1 MGVWRMRKSEMSDF
15 PFFASHSHLGRG
27 QEQTWFLPPS
37 QHCATSPQNASDLFE
52 FKESSCPLLF
62 AGARRSLSSV
72 PNPGADRWA
81 DFLVTAPGKDRGNEN
96 LSKSDLGLAPWSK
109 KKMASAGSPSNC
121 RMITEDQN
129 LEEQHLEEQ
138 LCYEFI
144 FMLFK
149 EKKVEI
155 AGAILKPFPFLM
167 GLRDRGFIS
176 EPMYQD
182 FQEACRN
189 LVPVERVA
197 YNALDELEKK
207 FDKTVLE
214 ALFSKVNLKAYPDLL
229 QICNNF
235 QNAIRDKFYY
245 QILDEG
251 ETKEMLNSQLNH
263 EQVSLEHSPLQMNSV
278 RGFESMPRLLPYNRQ
293 VSLEHSPLQMN
304 SVRGF
309 ESMPR
314 LLPYNRKENS
324 NAWDEEWPQEAS
336 SFSPRYV
343 PVSSKHKSLQRTS
356 KGNSEEMPKLKP
368 VTSDPKAPQVPPEG
382 EPKEV
387 LSLLPAEGEEDNNA
401 CCVIC
406 EEEEP
411 QEALSSPS
419 RCEPVTWDPK
429 APQMPPEGEAE
440 EVLSLLPA
448 EGGEDNN
455 ACCVIC
461 KKEDPQEAPS
471 SPPRCEPESC
481 DPEASQMTDKE
492 EQEELPSQPL
502 DGEGTELPTFGNKC
516 SCVMCFSK
524 DVPRDPEG
532 RTESMQADDMLD
544 TVDLGNNSTVRK
556 PKKRRKKKKGHSW
569 TRRPRRNVHR
579 KALDNSKTA
588 GQQAPRGKKVK
599 MSLQKP
605 AKIRRKRRGRPR
617 FTHNDR
623 IPQRR
628 AKSRG
633 ALSDP
638 GIKPMS
644 PALQVDSLPTELPG
658 KPLTLEICG
667 KRKYTYERVDFH
679 SQIIPVT
686 CGKVKGKLH
695 KKKLKHGSWVKCIQ
709 SENGDWFTPRE
720 FEIRGG
726 HGRSKNWKI
735 SVRCG
740 GRPLLWL
747 MERRFLHNPPR
758 KYGRRKKKR
767 GPKSP
772 DNTLD
777 NLCLGNSDVCE
788 TCRDGGKLFCCD
800 TCSRSFHEDCHIPP
814 VETEKDPWSCT
825 FCRMKESSGNQQGLG
840 ESEVLARLM
849 QSEEQLKC
857 EFLLLKVYCHSES
870 TFFARIPY
878 YYYMKEAS
886 KNLKEPMWLDKIKKR
901 LNEQGYSNVEGFVWD
916 MRLIFQNHRASFK
929 FNDFGQM
936 GLRLE
941 AEFEKNFKEVFAL
954 QETNE

>member
-1 MGVWRMRKSEMSDF
+1 
-15 PFFASHSHLGRG
+15 
-27 QEQTWFLPPS
+27 
-37 QHCATSPQNASDLFE
+37 
-52 FKESSCPLLF
+52 
-62 AGARRSLSSV
+62 
-72 PNPGADRWA
+72 
-81 DFLVTAPGKDRGNEN
+81 
-96 LSKSDLGLAPWSK
+96 
-109 KKMASAGSPSNC
+109 MASAGSPSNC

-293 VSLEHSPLQMN
+293 
-304 SVRGF
+304 
-309 ESMPR
+309 
-314 LLPYNRKENS
+314 ENS

-343 PVSSKHKSLQRTS
+343 
-356 KGNSEEMPKLKP
+356 P

-401 CCVIC
+401 CCVIS

-502 DGEGTELPTFGNKC
+502 DGEEGSGTCLEICDEEETQESLSSPPKSGPGEGGTELPTFGNKC

-556 PKKRRKKKKGHSW
+556 PKKRRKKKKKGHSW

-579 KALDNSKTA
+579 KALDNSKAA
-588 GQQAPRGKKVK
+588 GQPAPRGKKVK

-617 FTHNDR
+617 FTHNNR

-628 AKSRG
+628 AKSR
-633 ALSDP
+633 
-638 GIKPMS
+638 
-644 PALQVDSLPTELPG
+644 
-658 KPLTLEICG
+658 G

-901 LNEQGYSNVEGFVWD
+901 LNEQGYSHVEGFVWD

>member
-1 MGVWRMRKSEMSDF
+1 MSL
-15 PFFASHSHLGRG
+15 FF
-27 QEQTWFLPPS
+27 
-37 QHCATSPQNASDLFE
+37 
-52 FKESSCPLLF
+52 
-62 AGARRSLSSV
+62 
-72 PNPGADRWA
+72 
-81 DFLVTAPGKDRGNEN
+81 
-96 LSKSDLGLAPWSK
+96 
-109 KKMASAGSPSNC
+109 

-293 VSLEHSPLQMN
+293 
-304 SVRGF
+304 
-309 ESMPR
+309 
-314 LLPYNRKENS
+314 ENS

-343 PVSSKHKSLQRTS
+343 
-356 KGNSEEMPKLKP
+356 P

-401 CCVIC
+401 CCVIS

-448 EGGEDNN
+448 EGGE
-455 ACCVIC
+455 
-461 KKEDPQEAPS
+461 
-471 SPPRCEPESC
+471 SC

-502 DGEGTELPTFGNKC
+502 DGEEGSGTCLEICDEEETQESLSSPPKSGPGEGGTELPTFGNKC

-579 KALDNSKTA
+579 KALDNSKAA
-588 GQQAPRGKKVK
+588 GQPAPRGKKVK

-617 FTHNDR
+617 FTHNNR

-628 AKSRG
+628 AKSR
-633 ALSDP
+633 
-638 GIKPMS
+638 
-644 PALQVDSLPTELPG
+644 
-658 KPLTLEICG
+658 G

-901 LNEQGYSNVEGFVWD
+901 LNEQGYSHVEGFVWD

>member
-1 MGVWRMRKSEMSDF
+1 
-15 PFFASHSHLGRG
+15 
-27 QEQTWFLPPS
+27 
-37 QHCATSPQNASDLFE
+37 
-52 FKESSCPLLF
+52 
-62 AGARRSLSSV
+62 
-72 PNPGADRWA
+72 
-81 DFLVTAPGKDRGNEN
+81 
-96 LSKSDLGLAPWSK
+96 
-109 KKMASAGSPSNC
+109 MASAGSPSNC

-278 RGFESMPRLLPYNRQ
+278 RGFGSMPRLLPYNRQ

-343 PVSSKHKSLQRTS
+343 
-356 KGNSEEMPKLKP
+356 P

-448 EGGEDNN
+448 EGG
-455 ACCVIC
+455 
-461 KKEDPQEAPS
+461 
-471 SPPRCEPESC
+471 ESC

-579 KALDNSKTA
+579 KALDNSKAA
-588 GQQAPRGKKVK
+588 GQPAPRGKKVK

-628 AKSRG
+628 AKSR
-633 ALSDP
+633 
-638 GIKPMS
+638 
-644 PALQVDSLPTELPG
+644 
-658 KPLTLEICG
+658 G

-758 KYGRRKKKR
+758 KYGKRKKKR

-777 NLCLGNSDVCE
+777 NLCLRNSDVCE

-901 LNEQGYSNVEGFVWD
+901 LNEQGYSHVEGFVWD

>member
-1 MGVWRMRKSEMSDF
+1 MLRWLRVRACFQIQGLVWGGSWETEKRAERYQSAKQEVSALLHTRRAWLPGKESESTRAD
-15 PFFASHSHLGRG
+15 PAELPRCP
-27 QEQTWFLPPS
+27 QPPS
-37 QHCATSPQNASDLFE
+37 TSGNWCRTQ
-52 FKESSCPLLF
+52 
-62 AGARRSLSSV
+62 
-72 PNPGADRWA
+72 GADRWA
-81 DFLVTAPGKDRGNEN
+81 DFLVTAPGKDRGSEN

-109 KKMASAGSPSNC
+109 KKMASAGSPSNY
-121 RMITEDQN
+121 RMITRDQN
-129 LEEQHLEEQ
+129 LEEQHPEEQ

-155 AGAILKPFPFLM
+155 AGAIPKPFPFLM

-214 ALFSKVNLKAYPDLL
+214 ALFSKVNLKAYPNLL
-229 QICNNF
+229 QICNTF

-245 QILDEG
+245 QILDEE

-263 EQVSLEHSPLQMNSV
+263 EQ
-278 RGFESMPRLLPYNRQ
+278 
-293 VSLEHSPLQMN
+293 
-304 SVRGF
+304 
-309 ESMPR
+309 
-314 LLPYNRKENS
+314 ENS
-324 NAWDEEWPQEAS
+324 NAWDEEWPQEVS
-336 SFSPRYV
+336 SFSPRCV
-343 PVSSKHKSLQRTS
+343 PVSSEHKSLQRTS
-356 KGNSEEMPKLKP
+356 KGNSEEMPKLQP
-368 VTSDPKAPQVPPEG
+368 VTSDSKAPQVPPEG

-387 LSLLPAEGEEDNNA
+387 LSLLPAEGEEDNNT

-411 QEALSSPS
+411 QEVLSSPS
-419 RCEPVTWDPK
+419 RCEP
-429 APQMPPEGEAE
+429 
-440 EVLSLLPA
+440 
-448 EGGEDNN
+448 EDNN

-461 KKEDPQEAPS
+461 EKEDPQEAPS

-502 DGEGTELPTFGNKC
+502 DGEGTKRPTFGNQC

-532 RTESMQADDMLD
+532 RTESMQADDTIDM
-544 TVDLGNNSTVRK
+544 VDLGNNSTVRK
-556 PKKRRKKKKGHSW
+556 PKKRRKKKRGHCW

-579 KALDNSKTA
+579 KALDNSKAA
-588 GQQAPRGKKVK
+588 GQPAPHGKKVK

-605 AKIRRKRRGRPR
+605 AKIRRKRRGRPH

-633 ALSDP
+633 
-638 GIKPMS
+638 
-644 PALQVDSLPTELPG
+644 
-658 KPLTLEICG
+658 
-667 KRKYTYERVDFH
+667 KRMYTYERVDFR

-740 GRPLLWL
+740 ERPLLWL

-758 KYGRRKKKR
+758 KYGRRIKKR

-777 NLCLGNSDVCE
+777 NLCLRNSDVCE

-870 TFFARIPY
+870 SFFAKIPY
-878 YYYMKEAS
+878 YYYIKEAS

-901 LNEQGYSNVEGFVWD
+901 LNEQGYSHVEGFMQD
-916 MRLIFQNHRASFK
+916 MRLIFQNHRASYK

-954 QETNE
+954 QKTNE

>member
-1 MGVWRMRKSEMSDF
+1 MLRWLRVRAPFQIQGLVWGGSWETEKRAERYQSAKQEVSALLHTRRAWLPGKESESTRAD
-15 PFFASHSHLGRG
+15 PAELPRCP
-27 QEQTWFLPPS
+27 QPPS
-37 QHCATSPQNASDLFE
+37 TSGNWCRTQ
-52 FKESSCPLLF
+52 
-62 AGARRSLSSV
+62 
-72 PNPGADRWA
+72 GADRWA
-81 DFLVTAPGKDRGNEN
+81 DFVVTAPGKDRGNEN

-129 LEEQHLEEQ
+129 LEEQHPEEQ

-229 QICNNF
+229 HICNNF

-251 ETKEMLNSQLNH
+251 ETKEMLNSQLNR

-304 SVRGF
+304 CVRGF

-324 NAWDEEWPQEAS
+324 NTWDEEWPQEAS

-356 KGNSEEMPKLKP
+356 KGNSEEMPRLKP

-419 RCEPVTWDPK
+419 RCEP
-429 APQMPPEGEAE
+429 
-440 EVLSLLPA
+440 
-448 EGGEDNN
+448 
-455 ACCVIC
+455 
-461 KKEDPQEAPS
+461 
-471 SPPRCEPESC
+471 ESC

-502 DGEGTELPTFGNKC
+502 DGEEGSGTCLEICDEEETQESLSSPPKSGPGEGGTELPTFGNKC

-556 PKKRRKKKKGHSW
+556 PKKRRKKKKKGHSW

-579 KALDNSKTA
+579 KALDNSKAA

-633 ALSDP
+633 
-638 GIKPMS
+638 
-644 PALQVDSLPTELPG
+644 
-658 KPLTLEICG
+658 

-686 CGKVKGKLH
+686 CGKVKGTLH

-758 KYGRRKKKR
+758 KYGKRKKKR

-777 NLCLGNSDVCE
+777 NLCLRNSDVCE

-878 YYYMKEAS
+878 YYYIKEAS

-901 LNEQGYSNVEGFVWD
+901 LNEQGYSHVEGFVWD

>member
-1 MGVWRMRKSEMSDF
+1 MLRWLRVRACFQIQGLVWGGSWETEKRAERYQSAKQEVSALLHTRRAWLPGKESESTRAD
-15 PFFASHSHLGRG
+15 PAELPRCP
-27 QEQTWFLPPS
+27 QPPS
-37 QHCATSPQNASDLFE
+37 TSGNWCRTQ
-52 FKESSCPLLF
+52 
-62 AGARRSLSSV
+62 
-72 PNPGADRWA
+72 GADRWA
-81 DFLVTAPGKDRGNEN
+81 DFLVTAPGKDRGSEN

-109 KKMASAGSPSNC
+109 KKMASAGSPSNY
-121 RMITEDQN
+121 RMITRDQN
-129 LEEQHLEEQ
+129 LEEQHPEEQ

-155 AGAILKPFPFLM
+155 AGAIPKPFPFLM

-214 ALFSKVNLKAYPDLL
+214 ALFSKVNLKAYPNLL
-229 QICNNF
+229 QICNTF

-245 QILDEG
+245 QILDEE

-293 VSLEHSPLQMN
+293 
-304 SVRGF
+304 
-309 ESMPR
+309 
-314 LLPYNRKENS
+314 ENS
-324 NAWDEEWPQEAS
+324 NAWDEEWPQEVS
-336 SFSPRYV
+336 SFSPRCV
-343 PVSSKHKSLQRTS
+343 PVSSEHKSLQRTS
-356 KGNSEEMPKLKP
+356 KGNSEEMPKLQP
-368 VTSDPKAPQVPPEG
+368 VTSDSKAPQVPPEG

-387 LSLLPAEGEEDNNA
+387 LSLLPAEGEEDNNT

-411 QEALSSPS
+411 QEVLSSPS
-419 RCEPVTWDPK
+419 RCEP
-429 APQMPPEGEAE
+429 
-440 EVLSLLPA
+440 
-448 EGGEDNN
+448 EDNN

-461 KKEDPQEAPS
+461 EKEDPQEAPS

-502 DGEGTELPTFGNKC
+502 DGEGTKRPTFGNQC

-532 RTESMQADDMLD
+532 RTESMQADDTIDM
-544 TVDLGNNSTVRK
+544 VDLGNNSTVRK
-556 PKKRRKKKKGHSW
+556 PKKRRKKKRGHCW

-579 KALDNSKTA
+579 KALDNSKAA
-588 GQQAPRGKKVK
+588 GQPAPHGKKVK

-605 AKIRRKRRGRPR
+605 AKIRRKRRGRPH

-633 ALSDP
+633 
-638 GIKPMS
+638 
-644 PALQVDSLPTELPG
+644 
-658 KPLTLEICG
+658 
-667 KRKYTYERVDFH
+667 KRMYTYERVDFR

-740 GRPLLWL
+740 ERPLLWL

-758 KYGRRKKKR
+758 KYGRRIKKR

-777 NLCLGNSDVCE
+777 NLCLRNSDVCE

-870 TFFARIPY
+870 SFFAKIPY
-878 YYYMKEAS
+878 YYYIKEAS

-901 LNEQGYSNVEGFVWD
+901 LNEQGYSHVEGFMQD
-916 MRLIFQNHRASFK
+916 MRLIFQNHRASYK

-954 QETNE
+954 QKTNE

>member
-1 MGVWRMRKSEMSDF
+1 
-15 PFFASHSHLGRG
+15 
-27 QEQTWFLPPS
+27 
-37 QHCATSPQNASDLFE
+37 
-52 FKESSCPLLF
+52 
-62 AGARRSLSSV
+62 
-72 PNPGADRWA
+72 
-81 DFLVTAPGKDRGNEN
+81 
-96 LSKSDLGLAPWSK
+96 
-109 KKMASAGSPSNC
+109 MASAGSPSNC

-278 RGFESMPRLLPYNRQ
+278 RGFGSMPRLLPYNRQ

-343 PVSSKHKSLQRTS
+343 PV
-356 KGNSEEMPKLKP
+356 
-368 VTSDPKAPQVPPEG
+368 TSDPKAPQVPPEG

-419 RCEPVTWDPK
+419 RCEP
-429 APQMPPEGEAE
+429 
-440 EVLSLLPA
+440 
-448 EGGEDNN
+448 
-455 ACCVIC
+455 
-461 KKEDPQEAPS
+461 
-471 SPPRCEPESC
+471 ESC

-502 DGEGTELPTFGNKC
+502 DGEEGSGTCLEICDEEETQESLSSPPKSGPGEGGTELPTFGNKC

-579 KALDNSKTA
+579 KALDNSKAA
-588 GQQAPRGKKVK
+588 GQPAPRGKKVK

-628 AKSRG
+628 AKSR
-633 ALSDP
+633 
-638 GIKPMS
+638 
-644 PALQVDSLPTELPG
+644 
-658 KPLTLEICG
+658 G

-758 KYGRRKKKR
+758 KYGKRKKKR

-777 NLCLGNSDVCE
+777 NLCLRNSDVCE

-901 LNEQGYSNVEGFVWD
+901 LNEQGYSHVEGFVWD

>member
-1 MGVWRMRKSEMSDF
+1 
-15 PFFASHSHLGRG
+15 
-27 QEQTWFLPPS
+27 
-37 QHCATSPQNASDLFE
+37 
-52 FKESSCPLLF
+52 
-62 AGARRSLSSV
+62 
-72 PNPGADRWA
+72 
-81 DFLVTAPGKDRGNEN
+81 
-96 LSKSDLGLAPWSK
+96 
-109 KKMASAGSPSNC
+109 MASAGSPSNC

-343 PVSSKHKSLQRTS
+343 PV
-356 KGNSEEMPKLKP
+356 
-368 VTSDPKAPQVPPEG
+368 TSDPKAPQVPPEG

-401 CCVIC
+401 CCVIS

-419 RCEPVTWDPK
+419 
-429 APQMPPEGEAE
+429 
-440 EVLSLLPA
+440 
-448 EGGEDNN
+448 
-455 ACCVIC
+455 
-461 KKEDPQEAPS
+461 
-471 SPPRCEPESC
+471 RCEPESC

-556 PKKRRKKKKGHSW
+556 PKKRRKKKKKGHSW

-579 KALDNSKTA
+579 KALDNSKAA
-588 GQQAPRGKKVK
+588 GQPAPRGKKVK

-617 FTHNDR
+617 FTHNNR

-628 AKSRG
+628 AKSR
-633 ALSDP
+633 
-638 GIKPMS
+638 
-644 PALQVDSLPTELPG
+644 
-658 KPLTLEICG
+658 G

-901 LNEQGYSNVEGFVWD
+901 LNEQGYSHVEGFVWD

>member
-1 MGVWRMRKSEMSDF
+1 MLRWLRVRACFQIQGLVWGGSWETEKRAERYQSAKQEVSALLHTRRAWLPGKESESTRAD
-15 PFFASHSHLGRG
+15 PAELPRCP
-27 QEQTWFLPPS
+27 QPPS
-37 QHCATSPQNASDLFE
+37 TSGNWCRTQ
-52 FKESSCPLLF
+52 
-62 AGARRSLSSV
+62 
-72 PNPGADRWA
+72 GADRWA
-81 DFLVTAPGKDRGNEN
+81 DFLVTAPGKDRGSEN

-109 KKMASAGSPSNC
+109 KKMASAGSPSNY
-121 RMITEDQN
+121 RMITRDQN
-129 LEEQHLEEQ
+129 LEEQHPEEQ

-155 AGAILKPFPFLM
+155 AGAIPKPFPFLM

-214 ALFSKVNLKAYPDLL
+214 ALFSKVNLKAYPNLL
-229 QICNNF
+229 QICNTF

-245 QILDEG
+245 QILDEE

-314 LLPYNRKENS
+314 LLPYNRQENS
-324 NAWDEEWPQEAS
+324 NAWDEEWPQEVS
-336 SFSPRYV
+336 SFSPRCV
-343 PVSSKHKSLQRTS
+343 PVSSEHKSLQRTS
-356 KGNSEEMPKLKP
+356 KGNSEEMPKLQP
-368 VTSDPKAPQVPPEG
+368 VTSDSKAPQVPPEG

-387 LSLLPAEGEEDNNA
+387 LSLLPAEGEEDNNT

-411 QEALSSPS
+411 QEVLSSPS
-419 RCEPVTWDPK
+419 
-429 APQMPPEGEAE
+429 
-440 EVLSLLPA
+440 
-448 EGGEDNN
+448 
-455 ACCVIC
+455 
-461 KKEDPQEAPS
+461 
-471 SPPRCEPESC
+471 RCEPESC

-502 DGEGTELPTFGNKC
+502 DGEGTKRPTFGNQC

-532 RTESMQADDMLD
+532 RTESMQADDTIDM
-544 TVDLGNNSTVRK
+544 VDLGNNSTVRK
-556 PKKRRKKKKGHSW
+556 PKKRRKKKRGHCW

-579 KALDNSKTA
+579 KALDNSKAA
-588 GQQAPRGKKVK
+588 GQPAPHGKKVK

-605 AKIRRKRRGRPR
+605 AKIRRKRRGRPH

-633 ALSDP
+633 
-638 GIKPMS
+638 
-644 PALQVDSLPTELPG
+644 
-658 KPLTLEICG
+658 
-667 KRKYTYERVDFH
+667 KRMYTYERVDFR

-740 GRPLLWL
+740 ERPLLWL

-758 KYGRRKKKR
+758 KYGRRIKKR

-777 NLCLGNSDVCE
+777 NLCLRNSDVCE

-870 TFFARIPY
+870 SFFAKIPY
-878 YYYMKEAS
+878 YYYIKEAS

-901 LNEQGYSNVEGFVWD
+901 LNEQGYSHVEGFMQD
-916 MRLIFQNHRASFK
+916 MRLIFQNHRASYK

-954 QETNE
+954 QKTNE